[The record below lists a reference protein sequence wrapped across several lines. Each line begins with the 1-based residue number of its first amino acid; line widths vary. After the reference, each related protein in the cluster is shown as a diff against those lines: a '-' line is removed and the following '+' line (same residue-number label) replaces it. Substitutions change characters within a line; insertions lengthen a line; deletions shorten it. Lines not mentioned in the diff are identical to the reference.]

1 MGYRITAKD
10 IMVEVD
16 TLDEARGILAM
27 LGALE
32 GKSKHPSVPKESSS
46 LMPLPFEGEALT
58 LSTQLAD
65 FYKNIAKGHTHTM
78 IQALYDKPEGLTSEE
93 LKKILG
99 LNGSAFG
106 GALGGI
112 TKATKPHG
120 LKSEDVVSKP
130 EEVGGHY
137 QLTPSMREIIRGE
150 LEKEPKRIP
159 YTI

>member
-1 MGYRITAKD
+1 MGFRIKAND

-32 GKSKHPSVPKESSS
+32 GKIKHPSVPKESGSAVS
-46 LMPLPFEGEALT
+46 LPFISEVPTTA
-58 LSTQLAD
+58 TQLSN
-65 FYKNIAKGHTHTM
+65 FYRNLIPGHTRTM

-99 LNGSAFG
+99 LDGSAFG

-130 EEVGGHY
+130 KEGENHFR
-137 QLTPSMREIIRGE
+137 LTPPMREVIQA
-150 LEKEPKRIP
+150 EKEKPKRIP
-159 YTI
+159 YTS